1 MAGFYLFVSSVD
13 SIDLYPSN
21 TFDNF
26 IVDLG
31 RTYDLTEYCG
41 WREKW
46 NMALVEV
53 ALHNDEGESQ
63 HFPQDIIVTCDLASP
78 SFIYGTEGCILRPI
92 DASDSSHSAS
102 LYQTY
107 YIGLSQLR
115 FHKLRIELKERNLSS
130 LDLTKF
136 IERGK
141 HYRLSCTIHFQRL

>member
-1 MAGFYLFVSSVD
+1 MAGFYLFVSSTD
-13 SIDLYPSN
+13 SVDLYPAN

-46 NMALVEV
+46 NMALVEA
-53 ALHNDEGESQ
+53 ALHTNEGESQ

-78 SFIYGTEGCILRPI
+78 SFIYGTERCILRPI
-92 DASDSSHSAS
+92 VGGEFSHSAS
-102 LYQTY
+102 LYQSY

-115 FHKLRIELKERNLSS
+115 FHKLRIELKDRNLSP
-130 LDLTKF
+130 LDLSQFKG
-136 IERGK
+136 RGK
-141 HYRLSCTIHFQRL
+141 QNRLSCTIHFQRL